1 MSFHD
6 YQASRAIISGDP
18 PFGAL
23 VMAAMRRAD
32 SYNLGRL
39 QAVFPHV
46 WDELDAR
53 YNAPGGILPGDP
65 GPEPAGERTELLRAF
80 AARKTAGQRQVAAY
94 RHAESRPATEPEGK
108 GGDDE

>member
-6 YQASRAIISGDP
+6 YQASRAIVSGDP

-39 QAVFPHV
+39 QAVFPQV

-65 GPEPAGERTELLRAF
+65 EHAEAT
-80 AARKTAGQRQVAAY
+80 AARQAIEQQQVAAY
-94 RHAESRPATEPEGK
+94 RHAEATEGEPEGA
-108 GGDDE
+108 